1 MAFIRYAKAG
11 VVKSVV
17 SPKTWS
23 QVRVAAKDANLTPNL
38 IEQAS
43 EIIGDTFNPDK
54 YLLTHATIVASV
66 DTYEVPNTKLG
77 SQTEDGFR
85 INRKYGDYRV
95 APECDAYINN
105 NLDCWSRDVL
115 LKSYRTFIGSHNFVE
130 HVQVEDLSKGRII
143 DAVAR
148 DIGPSVY
155 IDILVATDKR
165 NKELIKAIE
174 SGKMATMSMGC
185 TVDFTVCTKC
195 GHVAA
200 DETEMCQHVKYQKGN
215 AFYDDQGR
223 KHRVAELCGHPDV
236 DPHGG
241 VNFIEASWVET
252 PAFAGAVMRNIIEP
266 KNLSITELKKAKHIL
281 DSLPKEWDATS
292 LQKAATG
299 ATLAEWGEDES
310 AGDDA
315 EDGGAEADPFTSL
328 EGDVQQLILDRVK
341 KKIREQL
348 DQDDVKQELSPED
361 STSAPNDTVIKEGRR
376 RAANF
381 GYRAGLRALV
391 KTSNSNVELIERVAA
406 YNTSLGLT
414 LDVALYR
421 AILET
426 GPISKYANNNKFLR
440 ACRLV
445 LDRTPTKSESNTL
458 IRLGRLLSEMT
469 LTGGES
475 PKTKER

>member
-1 MAFIRYAKAG
+1 MAFIRYAKAN
-11 VVKSVV
+11 VVKPVIT
-17 SPKTWS
+17 PKSWS
-23 QVRVAAKDANLTPNL
+23 KVRVAAKGADLAPNL

-43 EIIGDTFNPDK
+43 EIVGGAFNPED

-77 SQTEDGFR
+77 SHTEEGFR
-85 INRKYGDYRV
+85 VNRKYADYRV
-95 APECDAYINN
+95 SPECDSFINN
-105 NLDCWSRDVL
+105 NLDCWNRDVL

-155 IDILVATDKR
+155 IDILVATDRK
-165 NKELIKAIE
+165 NKELIKQIE
-174 SGKMATMSMGC
+174 NGKMATMSMGC

-215 AFYDDQGR
+215 VFYDDQGR

-241 VNFIEASWVET
+241 VHFIEASWVET

-266 KNLSITELKKAKHIL
+266 KNLSKVELKQAQQVL
-281 DSLPKEWDATS
+281 ESLPKEWDSTS
-292 LQKAATG
+292 LQKAA
-299 ATLAEWGEDES
+299 ASEAFLAGWGDEEPEE
-310 AGDDA
+310 AG
-315 EDGGAEADPFTSL
+315 GGEESDPFTDL
-328 EGDVQQLILDRVK
+328 EVDVQQLILDRVK
-341 KKIREQL
+341 KKIRDQL
-348 DQDDVKQELSPED
+348 DQDDVKQELSPEH
-361 STSAPNDTVIKEGRR
+361 STAAPNDTVIKEGRR
-376 RAANF
+376 KAANF

-406 YNTSLGLT
+406 YNTSLGLN

-421 AILET
+421 AALEV
-426 GPISKYANNNKFLR
+426 GPMSKYADNNKFLR

-445 LDRTPTKSESNTL
+445 LDRAPTESESNTL
-458 IRLGRLLSEMT
+458 IRLGRLLSERT

-475 PKTKER
+475 PKN